1 MCTLINA
8 SGLMF
13 FINPLSQK
21 ICFTVDILG
30 FRVMQP
36 FCPLFC
42 NVSWAIDV
50 GPVGLMYQLGLGS
63 HHLLTS
69 ALCLVVVP
77 SDGLHSLWR
86 KLFLTEHFLYNII
99 LITNSFPSP
108 NACRSFLPTH
118 PPNSKPTASS
128 YSFLSLLTFLSSHC
142 WSPVSLSLFPI
153 SYHQS
158 STIPPSRQTML
169 LPHLCYM
176 WALYMFLAPVVSP
189 WYILTFEYLEL
200 APQMRKNMGHSPFLF
215 FFSPWW
221 EKMVCRL
228 QKEGSN

>member
-118 PPNSKPTASS
+118 PPNSKPTSS
-128 YSFLSLLTFLSSHC
+128 SSF
-142 WSPVSLSLFPI
+142 VSLESKHYILVPLI
-153 SYHQS
+153 
-158 STIPPSRQTML
+158 
-169 LPHLCYM
+169 
-176 WALYMFLAPVVSP
+176 LAPPIRQFPDPQEKGLDENIPTRS
-189 WYILTFEYLEL
+189 EYS
-200 APQMRKNMGHSPFLF
+200 KKDS
-215 FFSPWW
+215 
-221 EKMVCRL
+221 
-228 QKEGSN
+228 